1 MICSCS
7 MKIECNLNS
16 IAGLIFTIQYKIKC
30 LIGIS
35 CRPCITVKNINPTS
49 SQTILLIYCIYIC
62 GLSKSCHVL
71 FKMNSRE
78 QFTEVFQQCLLFLL
92 ISSIEKFC
100 HSGKIFITTSSQ
112 ETDTHF
118 NM

>member
-1 MICSCS
+1 MSNRDIMQTLYYSKKHQSNVKSDHFVNILHLYLWVIKKLSCFVQN
-7 MKIECNLNS
+7 E
-16 IAGLIFTIQYKIKC
+16 FTGTIYR
-30 LIGIS
+30 GI
-35 CRPCITVKNINPTS
+35 TTM
-49 SQTILLIYCIYIC
+49 LA
-62 GLSKSCHVL
+62 
-71 FKMNSRE
+71 
-78 QFTEVFQQCLLFLL
+78 FLL

>member
-7 MKIECNLNS
+7 MEIECNLNS

-35 CRPCITVKNINPTS
+35 CRPCITVKKHQSNVKSDHFVNILHLYLWVIKKLSCFVQNEFTG
-49 SQTILLIYCIYIC
+49 TIYRGISARL
-62 GLSKSCHVL
+62 G
-71 FKMNSRE
+71 
-78 QFTEVFQQCLLFLL
+78 FLL

-100 HSGKIFITTSSQ
+100 HSGKIFTTTSSQ